1 MNNKHYDVASIT
13 KKDKWKTQKRKN
25 EAKNWLKWRILSLY
39 PFRILSPYPFR
50 ILSVDLLRSASAS
63 AF

>member
-25 EAKNWLKWRILSLY
+25 EAKNSLKWRILSLY
-39 PFRILSPYPFR
+39 PFRILSQYPFH
-50 ILSVDLLRSASAS
+50 ILSVDLLHSAS